1 MVLLSDLMTM
11 DPGTAI
17 CSRSSSERF
26 PEDWKKF
33 VAECFQVDPGTRK
46 AKKNVIFYD
55 VSVCAGGRI
64 RVEYF
69 DLEQNSRSQSNV
81 AIASYITAEARIH
94 LYRLINWLQ
103 ENGFQV
109 LYCDTDSVHFVAPSD
124 LDYAELERMT
134 PDNVS
139 FGDALGQ
146 WENELSVPDPDKIR
160 AKYNLSEADKLEC
173 RIETGCYISP
183 KTYAERQ
190 RVYCNGVPLPEVQ
203 FTFRSKGCSL
213 KSNFLKS
220 ISMKT
225 ADGQEL
231 QCDTDENLFAAYKTM
246 ALSRAGTA
254 KMSFDFSGV

>member
-69 DLEQNSRSQSNV
+69 DL
-81 AIASYITAEARIH
+81 
-94 LYRLINWLQ
+94 
-103 ENGFQV
+103 
-109 LYCDTDSVHFVAPSD
+109 
-124 LDYAELERMT
+124 DYGELERMT

-146 WENELSVPDPDKIR
+146 WENELKVEDADKIR